1 MLLKSLFY
9 VSEDIA
15 KLNGDINN
23 TDHSDQIKLGASF

>member
-15 KLNGDINN
+15 KLNGDISN
-23 TDHSDQIKLGASF
+23 TDQIKRGLVFSI